1 MGQFVLCRDGGMV
14 DTRDSKSRDS
24 NIMRVQ
30 VSLPAPEVTCSEL
43 RIWSDFAEAKIA
55 L

>member
-1 MGQFVLCRDGGMV
+1 MV

-30 VSLPAPEVTCSEL
+30 VPPSALGVEREKGRKNGSFSV
-43 RIWSDFAEAKIA
+43 AESRA
-55 L
+55 LVKKRA

>member
-1 MGQFVLCRDGGMV
+1 MADAG
-14 DTRDSKSRDS
+14 DSKSPDS

-30 VSLPAPEVTCSEL
+30 VPPSAPVK
-43 RIWSDFAEAKIA
+43 FACNP